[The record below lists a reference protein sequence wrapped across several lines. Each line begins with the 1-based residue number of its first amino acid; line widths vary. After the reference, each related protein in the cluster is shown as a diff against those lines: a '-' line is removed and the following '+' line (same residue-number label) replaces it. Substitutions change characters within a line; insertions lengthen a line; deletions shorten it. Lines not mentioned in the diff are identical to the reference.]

1 MLDPAALA
9 IAALALVVAVS
20 CTTRVNPGLLALVL
34 AWLIGVCPPPVS
46 ERAIGL
52 KVVIAGFPS
61 GLFLTLTGVTLLFA
75 LVQENGTLDRVARRA
90 VRACGNRRG
99 VVPVLFFALAAAVGT
114 AGAGNIAAAALVAP
128 AAMSAARRLGIPA
141 LPMALMV
148 AHGAIAGGMSP
159 FGPGGR
165 VVAVLCHDRLGL
177 PGAEW
182 AIYVH
187 NFAANALV
195 AFAGFALCGGWRHV
209 PPSIN
214 ATEPAEAESET
225 ALDRRHW
232 ATVLVL
238 VAVAAA
244 VVGAREVVGFEVDV
258 GMAALGGSVVL
269 ILFRLADEHRA
280 IQSVPWAVILM
291 VCGVSTLAAV
301 LEHTGGTD
309 RLAGWLAQVAT
320 PGTAPAL
327 VALVCGVVSVYSSTT
342 GVVLP
347 AFLPLVPGLAGRL
360 GADPLLL
367 ASAVVVGGNVADA
380 SPLSTIGALCLA
392 SAGLGEDRRRLFG
405 RLLAW
410 GLTMPFVAAAGYGLV
425 AAIRS

>member
-1 MLDPAALA
+1 MFDPAALA
-9 IAALALVVAVS
+9 IAALVLVVAVS

-34 AWLIGVCPPPVS
+34 AWLIGVCPPPIC
-46 ERAIGL
+46 ERTIGL
-52 KVVIAGFPS
+52 KVVLAGFPS

-99 VVPVLFFALAAAVGT
+99 IVPVLFFALAAAVGT

-128 AAMSAARRLGIPA
+128 AAMGTARRLGIPA

-159 FGPGGR
+159 FGPAGV
-165 VVAVLCHDRLGL
+165 VVAALCRDRLGL

-182 AIYVH
+182 TIYAH
-187 NFAANALV
+187 NFAANAIV

-209 PPSIN
+209 PDS
-214 ATEPAEAESET
+214 ADSEGPAEAHS
-225 ALDRRHW
+225 LDRRHF
-232 ATVLVL
+232 ATLLVL

-244 VVGAREVVGFEVDV
+244 VVGSGADV

-269 ILFRLADEHRA
+269 ILFRVADEHRA

-291 VCGVSTLAAV
+291 VCGVATLAAV

-320 PGTAPAL
+320 PTTAPPL
-327 VALVCGVVSVYSSTT
+327 VALVCGLVSVYSSTT

-347 AFLPLVPGLAGRL
+347 AFLPLVPGLAGHL

-392 SAGLGEDRRRLFG
+392 SAGVGDDRRRLFG

-410 GLTMPFVAAAGYGLV
+410 GLTMPFVAAIGYGLIAV
-425 AAIRS
+425 FRA